1 MGRPRGA
8 AGTFQGTAGRLG
20 RSLVRAGE
28 DAAPRGRVVRMQ
40 LRVTLD
46 TLITLAIVAFAV
58 VTSTAY
64 QVMRLWVRR
73 TNRP

>member
-1 MGRPRGA
+1 
-8 AGTFQGTAGRLG
+8 
-20 RSLVRAGE
+20 
-28 DAAPRGRVVRMQ
+28 MQ

-73 TNRP
+73 ANRP